1 MLAARI
7 LVVEDFEPFRCF
19 VSSMLARTQGL
30 AVIGEASNGL
40 DAVQKA
46 QELKPDLIL
55 LDIGL
60 PKLNGIEV
68 ARLTRKS
75 TPTSKIVFLSQENSP
90 LAVQAALDAGACG
103 FVAKLDA
110 GSELLPALMCVLAGN
125 QFLSTRIRA
134 CVPTSGLH
142 EVSWQ
147 GIGE

>member
-1 MLAARI
+1 MPATRI
-7 LVVEDFEPFRCF
+7 LLVEDFEPFRCF

-30 AVIGEASNGL
+30 VVIGEASDGL

-46 QELKPDLIL
+46 QELRPDLIL

-68 ARLTRKS
+68 ARLIRKF
-75 TPTSKIVFLSQENSP
+75 TPASKIVFLSQENSP
-90 LAVQAALDAGACG
+90 LAVQAALDAGAGG

-110 GSELLPALMCVLAGN
+110 GSELLPALRTVLAGN

-134 CVPTSGLH
+134 SAPTASLH
-142 EVSWQ
+142 EAPWQ
-147 GIGE
+147 VLGE